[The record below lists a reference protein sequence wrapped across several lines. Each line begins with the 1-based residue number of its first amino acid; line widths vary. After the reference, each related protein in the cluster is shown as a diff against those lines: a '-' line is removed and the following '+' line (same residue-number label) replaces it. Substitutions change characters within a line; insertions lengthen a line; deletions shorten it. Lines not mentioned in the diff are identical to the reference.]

1 MWRII
6 KHKHHHINKIA
17 PNRGNIMNASQII
30 TDDMS
35 LEEKLA
41 AIDSAM
47 AQAVVKAQDDA
58 AQNGTSY
65 VPLDP
70 ADLTM
75 CEGCQ

>member
-1 MWRII
+1 
-6 KHKHHHINKIA
+6 
-17 PNRGNIMNASQII
+17 MNATAILNDEM
-30 TDDMS
+30 T

-47 AQAVVKAQDDA
+47 ANAQAVADDQARANGQVA
-58 AQNGTSY
+58 A
-65 VPLDP
+65 PLDP